1 MTDEEKSPDW
11 KGYGIDQVVVEQWVR
26 TTFGDKMF
34 ESKEERAARVLEEAV
49 ELYQVFG
56 PGNRAKAHKIVDMVF
71 DKKVGELHNELGGLI
86 VTLLAV
92 CGNEGRRLCKER
104 GLTRID
110 GLVAPQNNLA
120 QYAVKEL
127 GGYPQAVVFSV
138 PV

>member
-92 CGNEGRRLCKER
+92 CGNEGLRLDEMANKEI
-104 GLTRID
+104 TRIKSLPGD
-110 GLVAPQNNLA
+110 GFRKKQRDKAD
-120 QYAVKEL
+120 L
-127 GGYPQAVVFSV
+127 GVSMRAE
-138 PV
+138 

>member
-11 KGYGIDQVVVEQWVR
+11 KGYGIDQAVVEQWVR

-49 ELYQVFG
+49 ELYQVFA

-71 DKKVGELHNELGGLI
+71 DKKVGELHNETGGLI

-92 CGNEGRRLCKER
+92 CCNEGLRLDEMANKEI
-104 GLTRID
+104 TRIKSLPGD
-110 GLVAPQNNLA
+110 GFRKKQRDKAD
-120 QYAVKEL
+120 L
-127 GGYPQAVVFSV
+127 GVSMRAE
-138 PV
+138 